1 MKMDMAMLEILLG
14 VLLFT
19 TIVVGLAAV
28 VIAARSRLV
37 PAGSAAITINGKKTI
52 TARIGDRLLGALAD
66 AGVDLPSAC
75 GGVGTCGLC
84 RVSILEGGGAA
95 LPVERAIF
103 TRRDLRDGAR
113 LACQQVVKRA
123 MALEV
128 AEEILG
134 VRNWTCGVRSNLNV
148 GTFIKELILDL
159 PEGEA
164 MEFRAGAFVQ
174 VTCPPHQVEF
184 SRLDI
189 DPEFRS
195 EWEKFGLRRLRSRCT
210 APATRAYSMAN
221 YPGEKG
227 CVILNIR
234 IALPPPGSPETV
246 PPGVVSSWLFSLR
259 PGDQITISGPFGHF
273 FASESDSEMVLIGGG
288 VGMAPMRSHIL
299 EQLKRL
305 GSKRR
310 ISFWYG
316 ARSRQEL
323 FYVDLFDRLEEE
335 HDNFRWH
342 VALSEPKL
350 SDHWEGATGFIHQ
363 IVHGAYLKHHPA
375 PEDCEYFVCGPP
387 MMTRAVLRMLDGLG
401 VEPESIHFDDFGG

>member
-19 TIVVGLAAV
+19 AIVVFLAAV

-37 PAGSAAITINGKKTI
+37 PAGTAAITINDKKTI

-84 RVSILEGGGAA
+84 RVSVLEGGGAA
-95 LPVERAIF
+95 LPVERALF
-103 TRRDLRDGAR
+103 TRRDLRGGAR

-123 MALEV
+123 MALGLP
-128 AEEILG
+128 EEILG
-134 VRNWTCGVRSNLNV
+134 VRKWTCRVRSNLNA

-159 PEGEA
+159 PEGEV

-184 SRLDI
+184 SQFDI
-189 DPEFRS
+189 DPEFHS

-210 APATRAYSMAN
+210 APTTRAYSMAN

-227 CVILNIR
+227 RVILNIR

-273 FASESDSEMVLIGGG
+273 FAPESESEMVLFGGG

-350 SDHWEGATGFIHQ
+350 SDHWEGSTGFIHQ
-363 IVHGAYLKHHPA
+363 IALDTYLKDHPA

-387 MMTRAVLRMLDGLG
+387 MMTRAVLGMLDGLG

>member
-1 MKMDMAMLEILLG
+1 MTMGMAMLEILLG

-19 TIVVGLAAV
+19 AIVVFLSAV

-37 PAGSAAITINGKKTI
+37 PAGSAAITINGRKTV

-66 AGVDLPSAC
+66 AGVNLPAAC

-84 RVSILEGGGAA
+84 RVSVLEGGTAA
-95 LPVERAIF
+95 LPVERALF
-103 TRRDLRDGAR
+103 TRRDLKGGAR

-134 VRNWTCGVRSNLNV
+134 VRQWACRVRSNRNV
-148 GTFIKELILDL
+148 GALIKELILDL

-164 MEFRAGAFVQ
+164 MDFRAGAFVQ
-174 VTCPPHQVEF
+174 VTCPPHQLEF
-184 SRLDI
+184 AQFDI
-189 DPEFRS
+189 DPEFRG
-195 EWEKFGLRRLRSRCT
+195 EWEKFGLRRLRSTCT
-210 APATRAYSMAN
+210 APTTRAYSMAN

-227 CVILNIR
+227 LVILDIR

-259 PGDQITISGPFGHF
+259 PGDEITVAGPFGHF
-273 FASESDSEMVLIGGG
+273 FAPESDREMILIGGG

-299 EQLKRL
+299 DQLKRL
-305 GSKRR
+305 RSRRR

-323 FYVDLFDRLEEE
+323 FYVELFDRLQEE
-335 HDNFRWH
+335 HENFRWH
-342 VALSEPKL
+342 VALSEPKP
-350 SDHWEGATGFIHQ
+350 SDHWEGSTGFIHQ
-363 IVHGAYLKHHPA
+363 VVSHTHLKDHPA
-375 PEDCEYFVCGPP
+375 PEECEYFICGPP
-387 MMTRAVLRMLDGLG
+387 MMAHAVLGMLDGLG
-401 VEPESIHFDDFGG
+401 VEPEAIHFDDFGG

>member
-1 MKMDMAMLEILLG
+1 MTIDMAMLEILLG

-19 TIVVGLAAV
+19 AIVVFLSAV

-37 PAGSAAITINGKKTI
+37 PAGSVAITINGKKTV

-66 AGVDLPSAC
+66 AGVNLPAAC
-75 GGVGTCGLC
+75 GGAGTCGLC
-84 RVSILEGGGAA
+84 RVLVLDGGGAA

-103 TRRDLRDGAR
+103 TRRDLRGGAR

-134 VRNWTCGVRSNLNV
+134 VRQWACRVRSNRNV
-148 GTFIKELILDL
+148 GTLIKELILDL
-159 PEGEA
+159 PEGEV
-164 MEFRAGAFVQ
+164 MDFRAGAFVQ
-174 VTCPPHQVEF
+174 VTCPPHQLDF
-184 SRLDI
+184 ARFDI
-189 DPEFRS
+189 DPEFDT
-195 EWEKFGLRRLRSRCT
+195 EWEKFGLRRLQSRCA
-210 APATRAYSMAN
+210 APTTRAYSMAN

-227 CVILNIR
+227 LVILDIR

-259 PGDQITISGPFGHF
+259 PGDEITVAGPFGHF
-273 FASESDSEMVLIGGG
+273 FAPDSEREMILIGGG
-288 VGMAPMRSHIL
+288 VGMAPMRAHIL
-299 EQLKRL
+299 DQLKRL

-323 FYVDLFDRLEEE
+323 FYVDLFDRLQEE
-335 HDNFRWH
+335 HENFRWH
-342 VALSEPKL
+342 VALSEPKP
-350 SDHWEGATGFIHQ
+350 SDHWEGPTGFIHQ
-363 IVHGAYLKHHPA
+363 LVNRDYLMEHPA
-375 PEDCEYFVCGPP
+375 PEECEYFVCGPP
-387 MMTRAVLRMLDGLG
+387 MMARAVLGMLDGLG
-401 VEPESIHFDDFGG
+401 AEPESIYFDDFGG

>member
-19 TIVVGLAAV
+19 AIVVFLAAV

-52 TARIGDRLLGALAD
+52 TARIGDRLLGAIAD

-75 GGVGTCGLC
+75 GGAGTCGLC
-84 RVSILEGGGAA
+84 RVSVLEGGGAA

-103 TRRDLRDGAR
+103 TRRDLRGGAR

-134 VRNWTCGVRSNLNV
+134 VRKWTCGVRSNLNV

-159 PEGEA
+159 PEGEV

-184 SRLDI
+184 ARLDI

-210 APATRAYSMAN
+210 VSATRAYSMAN

-227 CVILNIR
+227 RVILNIR

-259 PGDQITISGPFGHF
+259 PGDEVTVSGPFGHF
-273 FASESDSEMVLIGGG
+273 FAPESDSEMVMIGGG

-323 FYVDLFDRLEEE
+323 FYVDLFDRLEKE

-342 VALSEPKL
+342 VALSEPKP
-350 SDHWEGATGFIHQ
+350 SDHWEGSTGFIHQ
-363 IVHGAYLKHHPA
+363 IALDAYLKDHSA
-375 PEDCEYFVCGPP
+375 PEECEYFVCGPP
-387 MMTRAVLRMLDGLG
+387 MMTRAVLGMLDGLG